1 MAVAPCS
8 VGRNDVGSCV
18 GFILSADKLQGLKKN

>member
-18 GFILSADKLQGLKKN
+18 GFIVGANELQGLKKN